1 MKIRHGQGPRL
12 SFNFLRRPC
21 RLLKREFSH
30 APQPLV
36 EPMKTMVFRSLSEW
50 KMKHFESL
58 QVSCEKIAKNCKN
71 HLKFVFWPLKCPR
84 RVQQAISDVIWPIT
98 RPCTLTESYSRI
110 CQNHHFLSSKMAWK
124 GSIREV
130 CRPSRVNGI
139 HDVCDPRNQAVKL
152 ADVFGIE
159 KVWASIYEANREHG
173 DFTSKASKQIFR
185 YKRIF

>member
-36 EPMKTMVFRSLSEW
+36 EPMKTMVFRSLCEW

-110 CQNHHFLSSKMAWK
+110 CQNHHFLSSKMARK

-130 CRPSRVNGI
+130 FPFSFSPPFFIFHDFHVLRLFLILRV
-139 HDVCDPRNQAVKL
+139 KE
-152 ADVFGIE
+152 F
-159 KVWASIYEANREHG
+159 NRG
-173 DFTSKASKQIFR
+173 G
-185 YKRIF
+185 